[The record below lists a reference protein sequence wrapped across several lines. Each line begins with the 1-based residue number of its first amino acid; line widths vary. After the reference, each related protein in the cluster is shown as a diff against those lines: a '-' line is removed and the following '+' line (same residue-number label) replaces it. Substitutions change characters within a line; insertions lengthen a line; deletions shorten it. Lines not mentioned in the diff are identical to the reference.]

1 MNDPRGGSGHWCPD
15 CGTVLAVE
23 QVVCDVCGLNF
34 RSDTARSVER
44 ANGELHRIQDQL
56 DSLASQHAQWIEYRT
71 RVLASA
77 PRVPAP
83 SVPATPT
90 GFAPFPAEFP
100 SAAPV
105 ASPLTSLSGPVSRD
119 YADPF
124 ASPGPLATN
133 AAWRSAAPQRHTRT
147 MSAAALLGVSG
158 AALFILAGIVFV
170 AASWSTYGPASRMGI
185 LVAFAAT
192 FAWLAVKAT
201 KHSFGTVGGALG
213 VVSAAFVGV
222 SVYALTTGPV
232 GAAPFTL
239 AVASLVAGV
248 AGLGLAQLKIDG
260 VGAAAAGAMVFAV
273 EAGAIEADVRAGSLT
288 VGLSVYAIVASVGAG
303 VIILTRF
310 LWTSSIQQ
318 GIATYGGVG
327 VAFAGAAVAVSAPLA
342 AQGPDAFAFAAL
354 GASALACGGITAWRP
369 RWGGGVLTGLVT
381 LGAMSAA
388 SMWTLTMGQFG
399 LAAAM
404 AVFAVV
410 VGLSRAPTTWR
421 APGLAGIV
429 PALAIM
435 GLVTIRV
442 LADELTAALVP
453 MRSGDGGSVDG
464 TGGLVWFGV
473 ALVLVSAIPLVTA
486 RWDPPGLAARSWPMA
501 LASAVFAAGTISLG
515 VGTAAL
521 IAKSTSAAGVGLAL
535 AALVQWVAAPVW
547 RATFVSSVRNA
558 AVVIVGLAGTH
569 GAVVVALDHQT
580 NEALWWGS
588 AAIMVSLVGLI
599 TASPRLPQAAG
610 AGTLVALSAT
620 AAWSWQFS
628 GAYGTVLV
636 AVAVVAVAIALV
648 TRWLPQALAI
658 PVITGSSPAYLVS
671 GVALIVGATTA
682 TANSFSTQPAS
693 PAPVFVWAP
702 IVSAC
707 AALVGPMMAT
717 LVTRVQGGTGHAVTG
732 VVSGAGFLGLA
743 ITGLAWLQQAAST
756 TPDAAPM
763 LVDSIAPAL
772 AVAVGGLTFGL
783 VAAVPWWKPA
793 RWPVGIGVVA
803 IVAAH
808 CIVALGR
815 LAFDSVDM
823 WWTVA
828 ALYGAAMA
836 LGVAARW
843 VPRVTV
849 APAVCVASLVTSAAL
864 AAHHPEQALAAGAVA
879 VALVAW
885 SARWARGHVR
895 ALVLIGGSPVVL
907 VALGAVL
914 FATSGA
920 FEALGR
926 LYDGD
931 AATWRPWHALV
942 VVAVTCA
949 VLAWPPVRRVAG
961 AVVALA
967 LVIVAGLVPSPIGWI
982 TLATVGL
989 VSAEAAVRW
998 RSALGLNAFVPLGI
1012 GFGAVVWSGGS
1023 AENVAI
1029 TWGALSGVALWT
1041 AVRAAAVA
1049 DDAARSVSL
1058 VVAPLAGSIAV
1069 GVALGAAGVPPH
1081 IAATVAAGTALVMPL
1096 IAVAVGLDSGA
1107 RAAIGVLGA
1116 ASVAGPIAT
1125 LDLAHAG
1132 LAVVMACAAWFTLS
1146 TLGVRWAR
1154 WVALGGLSVAAMLLA
1169 AAVGLSTLE
1178 VYTAVPAA
1186 SMVVV
1191 GLWWM
1196 KRVPTI
1202 RTYQALAPGLGVAL
1216 VPSYVALLVHPE
1228 AVARPLA
1235 LIGGAVVLAA
1245 LGVALEWFAPLLA
1258 TALTTVVV
1266 AVSQLTVAD
1275 SLAPVWVNVA
1285 VIGAVLFGLA
1295 LLAERIKAMR

>member
-1 MNDPRGGSGHWCPD
+1 MNDPRGGSGSWCPD
-15 CGTVLAVE
+15 CGTVLALE

-34 RSDTARSVER
+34 HSDTARSVER

-56 DSLASQHAQWIEYRT
+56 DSLASQHARWIEYRT
-71 RVLASA
+71 QVLASA
-77 PRVPAP
+77 SRVPAP
-83 SVPATPT
+83 GVPAPGEPATPPLT
-90 GFAPFPAEFP
+90 FP
-100 SAAPV
+100 SDQ
-105 ASPLTSLSGPVSRD
+105 VSRD

-124 ASPGPLATN
+124 TSRAPLATN
-133 AAWRSAAPQRHTRT
+133 AAWRSAAPMRPTRT

-185 LVAFAAT
+185 LVAFAST
-192 FAWLAVKAT
+192 FAWLAVTAT

-232 GAAPFTL
+232 GPAPFTL

-273 EAGAIEADVRAGSLT
+273 EAGAIEAAVRAGSLAA
-288 VGLSVYAIVASVGAG
+288 GLSLYAIVAAVGACA
-303 VIILTRF
+303 IIATRS
-310 LWTSSIQQ
+310 LWTSPIQQ

-327 VAFAGAAVAVSAPLA
+327 VAFAGAAIAVNAPLEA
-342 AQGPDAFAFAAL
+342 HGPDAFVFAAL

-381 LGAMSAA
+381 LGAASAA
-388 SMWTLTMGQFG
+388 SMWRIS
-399 LAAAM
+399 AAEFALVA
-404 AVFAVV
+404 AVAVLGV
-410 VGLSRAPTTWR
+410 VAGLSRAPTTWR

-435 GLVTIRV
+435 GLVAIRV
-442 LADELTAALVP
+442 LTDDFTVALVGT
-453 MRSGDGGSVDG
+453 RASDGGTLDG
-464 TGGLVWFGV
+464 TGGLVLFGV
-473 ALVLVSAIPLVTA
+473 ALVLVSALPLVTA
-486 RWDPPGLAARSWPMA
+486 RWDTPALAARSWPTA
-501 LASAVFAAGTISLG
+501 LASAVFAVGTVSIG
-515 VGTAAL
+515 VG
-521 IAKSTSAAGVGLAL
+521 IAPLMAKGPSGAGVGLAL
-535 AALVQWVAAPVW
+535 GALVQWVAAPVW
-547 RATFVSSVRNA
+547 RPTLVSSVRKA
-558 AVVIVGLAGTH
+558 AVVIVGLAGIH
-569 GAVVVALDHQT
+569 GAAIVALDQQT
-580 NEALWWGS
+580 SEALWWGS
-588 AAIMVSLVGLI
+588 AAVVVSLMGLI
-599 TASPRLPQAAG
+599 TASPRLPQAGG
-610 AGTLVALSAT
+610 AGTFVALSAT

-636 AVAVVAVAIALV
+636 SVAAVAVGIALV
-648 TRWLPQALAI
+648 TRWLPQALAM
-658 PVITGSSPAYLVS
+658 PVLVGSAPGYLVS
-671 GVALIVGATTA
+671 AVAIIVGATMA
-682 TANSFSTQPAS
+682 TANSFSTHPTTL
-693 PAPVFVWAP
+693 PPVFMWAP

-707 AALVGPMMAT
+707 AALVGPMTAT
-717 LVTRVQGGTGHAVTG
+717 LVARVQGGTGHRVTG
-732 VVSGAGFLGLA
+732 VVSGAGFLALEL
-743 ITGLAWLQQAAST
+743 TGLAWLQQAAST
-756 TPDAAPM
+756 APHVAPM
-763 LVDSIAPAL
+763 LVDSISPAL
-772 AVAVGGLTFGL
+772 AVAVGGLAFGL
-783 VAAVPWWKPA
+783 VAAVPWWQPA
-793 RWPVGIGVVA
+793 RRPIGIGVVA
-803 IVAAH
+803 IIAAH
-808 CIVALGR
+808 GIVALGR
-815 LAFDSVDM
+815 MAFDSVDM

-828 ALYGAAMA
+828 ALSGAAMA

-849 APAVCVASLVTSAAL
+849 APAVFVASLIASAAL

-885 SARWARGHVR
+885 SARWARGQLR
-895 ALVLIGGSPVVL
+895 ASVLIGGSGVVL
-907 VALGAVL
+907 VAAGAVL
-914 FATSGA
+914 FAASGA

-931 AATWRPWHALV
+931 AATWRPWHAV
-942 VVAVTCA
+942 VVSAVTCA
-949 VLAWPPVRRVAG
+949 VLAWPPVRRVGG

-982 TLATVGL
+982 TLATVSL

-998 RSALGLNAFVPLGI
+998 HKALGLNAFVPLGI
-1012 GFGAVVWSGGS
+1012 GFGAVIWSGGS
-1023 AENVAI
+1023 AENVAT
-1029 TWGALSGVALWT
+1029 TWGALSFVALWT
-1041 AVRAAAVA
+1041 AVRAGAVA
-1049 DDAARSVSL
+1049 GNAVRSVSL

-1069 GVALGAAGVPPH
+1069 GVALGAAGVSPH

-1096 IAVAVGLDSGA
+1096 IAVAVGLDRGG
-1107 RAAIGVLGA
+1107 RVAIGVLGA
-1116 ASVAGPIAT
+1116 VSMAGPIAT
-1125 LDLAHAG
+1125 LDLALAG

-1169 AAVGLSTLE
+1169 AAVGLATLE
-1178 VYTAVPAA
+1178 VYTAVPSA

-1196 KRVPTI
+1196 RRDPAI

-1258 TALTTVVV
+1258 TAVTTVVV